1 MKNNIIEQIKPCP
14 YHKKCG
20 GCSLQNLSY
29 SDQLHFKQV
38 RMIRLLGVFGH
49 VEEILGM
56 DDPLRYRN
64 KVQAGFLTLNGA
76 VASGVYQSS
85 TGRIVPVDGCLIQNE
100 AADKIIATLRKLFQ
114 SFKLKPYDSVTKK
127 GFIRHVLVRQ
137 GHKSGQIMVVIVTA
151 EGEFP
156 SKRSFINALI
166 NRHPEIT
173 TIVRNINKD
182 MDGLFLGEESEILLG
197 DGYIEDSLCD
207 MSFRISPSSF
217 YQVNSVQAE
226 KLYTKAIELLELTG
240 KETVIDAYCGTGT
253 IGLILSKKAK
263 NVIGIELN
271 KAAVDDAVYN
281 ARLNNADNISFI
293 NDDAGRILTEI
304 ATNREKID
312 AVITD
317 PPRAGCSKE
326 FLRSLVALS
335 PKRIVYISCNPETL
349 LRDLLYLRRKGYRAE
364 VIQPVDMFPYTSHI
378 EAIVLLTKEKPTGL
392 S

>member
-1 MKNNIIEQIKPCP
+1 MKNNIKEQIKPCP

-56 DDPLRYRN
+56 DNPLRYRN
-64 KVQAGFLTLNGA
+64 KAQAGFLALNGA
-76 VASGVYQSS
+76 VSSGVYQSS

-217 YQVNSVQAE
+217 YQVNSIQAE

-263 NVIGIELN
+263 NIIGIELN

-317 PPRAGCSKE
+317 PPRAGCSRE

-378 EAIVLLTKEKPTGL
+378 ETIVLLTKEKPTGL

>member
-1 MKNNIIEQIKPCP
+1 MNNNIKGQIKPCP

-20 GCSLQNLSY
+20 GCSLQYLSY
-29 SDQLHFKQV
+29 SDQLRFKQV

-56 DDPLRYRN
+56 DNPLRYRN
-64 KVQAGFLTLNGA
+64 KAQAGFLALNGA

-85 TGRIVPVDGCLIQNE
+85 TGRIVAVEDCLIQNE
-100 AADKIIATLRKLFQ
+100 AADRIIATLRKLFQ
-114 SFKLKPYDSVTKK
+114 SFKLKPYNPSTEK
-127 GFIRHVLVRQ
+127 GFIRHVLVRH
-137 GHKSGQIMVVIVTA
+137 GHKSGQIMVVIVTS

-166 NRHPEIT
+166 SRHPEIT

-182 MDGLFLGEESEILLG
+182 MDGLFLGKESEILLG
-197 DGYIEDSLCD
+197 DGYIEDSLCG

-226 KLYTKAIELLELTG
+226 RLYTKAIELLTLTG
-240 KETVIDAYCGTGT
+240 NETVIDAYCGTGT
-253 IGLILSKKAK
+253 IGIILSEKAK
-263 NVIGIELN
+263 KVIGIEQN

-281 ARLNNADNISFI
+281 AKLNNVDNISFI

-312 AVITD
+312 AVVTD

-335 PKRIVYISCNPETL
+335 PERIVYISCNPETL
-349 LRDLLYLRRKGYRAE
+349 LRDLLYLRRKGYHAK
-364 VIQPVDMFPYTSHI
+364 VIQPVDMFPYTSHV
-378 EAIVLLTKEKPTGL
+378 ETVVLMTRTDAGKG
-392 S
+392 